1 MKNING
7 NEAYVITLADG
18 QTVFTTKNQ
27 EEMLLNHYTGFTSQK
42 ISFSKTMVWHNLI
55 IWRNLMN
62 FGIEEYAETILVN
75 INAVVSV
82 ALITE
87 KNIVNY

>member
-1 MKNING
+1 
-7 NEAYVITLADG
+7 
-18 QTVFTTKNQ
+18 
-27 EEMLLNHYTGFTSQK
+27 
-42 ISFSKTMVWHNLI
+42 MVWHNLI

-87 KNIVNY
+87 KEYC

>member
-42 ISFSKTMVWHNLI
+42 
-55 IWRNLMN
+55 
-62 FGIEEYAETILVN
+62 
-75 INAVVSV
+75 
-82 ALITE
+82 
-87 KNIVNY
+87 